1 VKPKKP
7 VLTDLELEVMKSV
20 WRHGETTV
28 RGVYED
34 LAKQRKIAYTTVL
47 TIMGILEQKGHLKKT
62 AADRAYVYRPAQ
74 PQSAVVGSMVKDFV
88 NRVFSGSAKPLIV
101 HLAENREISQEDLDE
116 ISKLLAERKKR

>member
-1 VKPKKP
+1 
-7 VLTDLELEVMKSV
+7 MKSV
-20 WRHGETTV
+20 WQRGDTTV

-47 TIMGILEQKGHLKKT
+47 TIMGILEQKGHLTKT
-62 AADRAYVYRPAQ
+62 AADRAYVYRAAQ
-74 PQSAVVGSMVKDFV
+74 PQSAVVGGMVSEFV

-116 ISKLLAERKKR
+116 IGKLLAERKQRS